1 MVTRFQENTGSNVAI
16 GCQNLSIAYNKSP
29 NQLILNN
36 ISCQI
41 NLGEFVAV
49 LGLNGAG
56 KSSWLRCLAGLVP
69 IQQGTIQILGHE
81 LLPRNYKQIRQHL
94 SMIVQGGG
102 LMPQLSVLDNVLCGC
117 LGRYSNM
124 QTWAGFPA
132 REQDRALELLQSLG
146 ITNKAHA
153 LAKQLSGGQQQRVA
167 IARALMQNASILLA
181 DEPINGLDVL
191 VAKQVMDELAKLNQE
206 RGMTI
211 MAVLHDLEIAS
222 TYARRAIIFDRG
234 KVFYDGPTQD
244 LADRFT
250 LLQAAQLNVP

>member
-1 MVTRFQENTGSNVAI
+1 VVTKSQSQEVAI
-16 GCQNLSIAYNKSP
+16 DCQNLSIAYNKPASH
-29 NQLILNN
+29 LILNN

-41 NLGEFVAV
+41 NSGEFVAV

-81 LLPRNYKQIRQHL
+81 ALPRNYGKIRQHL
-94 SMIVQGGG
+94 STIVQGGG

-117 LGRYSNM
+117 LGRYSSLL
-124 QTWAGFPA
+124 TWAGFPA
-132 REQDRALELLQSLG
+132 REQDRAIHLLQSLG
-146 ITNKAHA
+146 IVDKAHC

-191 VAKQVMDELAKLNQE
+191 VAKQVMEELAKLNRE
-206 RGMTI
+206 RGITI
-211 MAVLHDLEIAS
+211 MVVLHDLEIAS
-222 TYARRAIIFDRG
+222 AYAQRAIILDRG
-234 KVFYDGPTQD
+234 KVFYDGFPQD
-244 LADRFT
+244 LADQFA
-250 LLQAAQLNVP
+250 LLQSAQLEVP

>member
-1 MVTRFQENTGSNVAI
+1 MSEAAPEIAI
-16 GCQNLSIAYNKSP
+16 DCQNLSISYPKQPSHLVL
-29 NQLILNN
+29 NQID
-36 ISCQI
+36 CQI
-41 NLGEFVAV
+41 KLGEFVAV

-56 KSSWLRCLAGLVP
+56 KSSWLRSLAGLVP

-81 LLPRNYKQIRQHL
+81 LLPRNHQQIRQHL
-94 SMIVQGGG
+94 STIVQGGG

-117 LGRYSNM
+117 LGRYSSL
-124 QTWAGFPA
+124 QTWGGFPTQ
-132 REQDRALELLQSLG
+132 EQDRAMKLLQSLG
-146 ITNKAHA
+146 IADKAHH

-191 VAKQVMDELAKLNQE
+191 VAKQVMEELAKLNRE

-211 MAVLHDLEIAS
+211 MVILHDLELAS
-222 TYARRAIIFDRG
+222 TYAQRAIVLDRG
-234 KVFYDGPTQD
+234 KVFYDGSTEH

-250 LLQAAQLNVP
+250 QLQALQPSIP